1 MPKLKSY
8 DAVIVGAGP
17 NGLAAAIVLAQKG
30 HSVLVLEAHE
40 RIGGGTRTQEF
51 TLPGFRHDIC
61 SAIHPMA
68 AASPFFRSLPLE
80 QLGLDLDFALRPTR
94 APARRWSRGRAGALA
109 RTNGRR
115 TGRRLRQLHA
125 LDGSARAGPR
135 EAHPRSPGAP
145 SGAQGSALAGPV
157 RFARD
162 LLGAGAR
169 GCAVYLGPARALFAG
184 CAAHS
189 VLPLDRAT
197 TAAIGL
203 VLMLAG
209 HVYNWPFPRGGS
221 EAISLALAAHLEHLG
236 GGIVTGCPVQSFA
249 ELPSARAVLFDVTP
263 RQLLA
268 ICGDRLPPGYQKR
281 LAAYR
286 YGPGVFKLDW
296 ALDGPI
302 PWRAS
307 ECARAATVHLGGT
320 FEQIAE
326 AEAAVWRGVHS
337 ERPYVLLAQPSL
349 FDETR
354 APVGKHTG
362 WAYCHVPHG
371 STRDMTEIIE
381 RQVERFAPGFR
392 DRIIARHAMGPRE
405 FQSHNANY
413 VGGDI
418 TGGVTD
424 VTQLFTRPVARV
436 DPYSTPNPAIFIC
449 SSSTPPGAGVHGMCG
464 YFAAQSALRSVFHHA

>member
-1 MPKLKSY
+1 M
-8 DAVIVGAGP
+8 
-17 NGLAAAIVLAQKG
+17 
-30 HSVLVLEAHE
+30 
-40 RIGGGTRTQEF
+40 
-51 TLPGFRHDIC
+51 
-61 SAIHPMA
+61 
-68 AASPFFRSLPLE
+68 RSLPLPK
-80 QLGLDLDFALRPTR
+80 RVP
-94 APARRWSRGRAGALA
+94 S
-109 RTNGRR
+109 
-115 TGRRLRQLHA
+115 
-125 LDGSARAGPR
+125 
-135 EAHPRSPGAP
+135 SPGALRIRCSLSIARP
-145 SGAQGSALAGPV
+145 PPRLGWCSCSLARLQLAVPARWIRSDLVALA
-157 RFARD
+157 
-162 LLGAGAR
+162 
-169 GCAVYLGPARALFAG
+169 
-184 CAAHS
+184 
-189 VLPLDRAT
+189 T
-197 TAAIGL
+197 
-203 VLMLAG
+203 
-209 HVYNWPFPRGGS
+209 
-221 EAISLALAAHLEHLG
+221 HLEHLG
-236 GGIVTGCPVQSFA
+236 GEIVTGCAVQSFA

-268 ICGDRLPPGYQKR
+268 ICGDRLPSGYQQR
-281 LAAYR
+281 LASYR

-354 APVGKHTG
+354 APAGKHTG

>member
-1 MPKLKSY
+1 M
-8 DAVIVGAGP
+8 
-17 NGLAAAIVLAQKG
+17 
-30 HSVLVLEAHE
+30 
-40 RIGGGTRTQEF
+40 
-51 TLPGFRHDIC
+51 
-61 SAIHPMA
+61 
-68 AASPFFRSLPLE
+68 
-80 QLGLDLDFALRPTR
+80 
-94 APARRWSRGRAGALA
+94 
-109 RTNGRR
+109 
-115 TGRRLRQLHA
+115 
-125 LDGSARAGPR
+125 
-135 EAHPRSPGAP
+135 
-145 SGAQGSALAGPV
+145 
-157 RFARD
+157 
-162 LLGAGAR
+162 
-169 GCAVYLGPARALFAG
+169 
-184 CAAHS
+184 
-189 VLPLDRAT
+189 LPLDRAT

-221 EAISLALAAHLEHLG
+221 EAISVALAAHLEHLG
-236 GGIVTGCPVQSFA
+236 GEIVTGCPVQSFA

-436 DPYSTPNPAIFIC
+436 NPYSTPNPAIFIC